1 MELEPSTGT
10 TPAPP
15 DARPRMPEPP
25 PVRLVAVDDVR
36 LQAPSGMER
45 QLDSFYVILLGF
57 EREDVELK
65 RPGPRIAWA
74 PGRAR
79 APIIFSAGVAAG
91 PIYRAENFRLR
102 FQTIEPP
109 VPHPSLR
116 PQGIEVPSLNV
127 AESRLTEAQI
137 EYTRERGLV
146 PGQERL
152 LLQDPAG
159 NWVELTESRPA
170 G

>member
-1 MELEPSTGT
+1 
-10 TPAPP
+10 
-15 DARPRMPEPP
+15 MPEPP

-36 LQAPSGMER
+36 LQAPTGVER
-45 QLDSFYVILLGF
+45 QLDSFYVMLLGF
-57 EREDVELK
+57 EREDVEIK
-65 RPGPRIAWA
+65 PPRPRIASS
-74 PGRAR
+74 PRRAKE
-79 APIIFSAGVAAG
+79 PIESSAGVAPG

-102 FQTIEPP
+102 FQAVEPP

-116 PQGIEVPSLNV
+116 PQGIEVPSLNE
-127 AESRLTEAQI
+127 AQARLTDAQI
-137 EYTRERGLV
+137 EYARERGLV

-159 NWVELTESRPA
+159 NWIELTESRTA